1 MKKAGK
7 IIALMILGLFVI
19 NFVSALEPVSWAQIN
34 GPGDFFKWVAGS
46 VITSVSPVG
55 YESGTG
61 VLLGII
67 AMIMILVI
75 MIDIFQLVLPFSDW
89 VTYVLAAGFTIAG
102 LTLGVVRTIAGWGLA
117 LGATI
122 TGAAG
127 TLAIIMS
134 AVMFLV
140 AIIFLFFGGLAL
152 QKWLAGVRGRR
163 LILQGEAQAY
173 KTAAKLAAG
182 KRVLAEAGKPLA

>member
-1 MKKAGK
+1 MKKGVK
-7 IIALMILGLFVI
+7 VLGLFLLGLFMI
-19 NFVSALEPVSWAQIN
+19 NFVSALETVSWAQIN

-67 AMIMILVI
+67 AMIMIMVI

-102 LTLGVVRTIAGWGLA
+102 LILGVVRTIAGWGLA

-122 TGAAG
+122 TGTAG

-134 AVMFLV
+134 AVLFAV
-140 AIIFLFFGGLAL
+140 AIVFLFFGGQAL
-152 QKWLAGVRGRR
+152 QKWLGGIRGRR
-163 LILQGEAQAY
+163 LIMQGEAKAY
-173 KTAAKLAAG
+173 KTAAEIARGKVVLREAG
-182 KRVLAEAGKPLA
+182 KR

>member
-1 MKKAGK
+1 MKKGVK
-7 IIALMILGLFVI
+7 VLGLLLLGLFMI

-134 AVMFLV
+134 AVLFLV
-140 AIIFLFFGGLAL
+140 AIIFLFFGGQAL
-152 QKWLAGVRGRR
+152 QKWLGGVKGRR

-182 KRVLAEAGKPLA
+182 KRVLAEAGKSI